1 MRLYK
6 FIRTIYS
13 QPLREVS
20 ISLHYDLNHS
30 LASLDMD
37 KFLVRKKDAK
47 APPAPNTNA
56 SDADLPPLKYTSLAL
71 VRTWAQILFGVS
83 QVTGAHSWFRS
94 ALGCILGVTVFCP
107 YVKTVMEYCID
118 RILSVF
124 KEMGVNLLKGG
135 ETVKP
140 MLIVATSD
148 QQNRPLTIH
157 MSTCLER
164 QCVYP

>member
-20 ISLHYDLNHS
+20 ISLHYDLYHS

-71 VRTWAQILFGVS
+71 VRTWGQILFGVS
-83 QVTGAHSWFRS
+83 QVTGAHFWFRS
-94 ALGCILGVTVFCP
+94 AGCILGFTVFCP

-135 ETVKP
+135 ETYVDRGNK
-140 MLIVATSD
+140 
-148 QQNRPLTIH
+148 RPTESPTYNPY

-164 QCVYP
+164 QCIYP